1 MVWVRSLAWELLHN
15 VGTAKRKRE
24 RKRKKKKR
32 KERKVG
38 RERKAWKKERL

>member
-1 MVWVRSLAWELLHN
+1 MVWVRYMAGEHLHD
-15 VGTAKRKRE
+15 VGAAKRKRE